1 MAKTQIADVIV
12 PSKFN
17 QYVIQRTAELSALSQ
32 SGIISHNPE
41 LDALA
46 AGGGKTINMPYWND
60 LSGADQVLSDSAPL
74 SVNKITAGQD
84 VAVLHLR
91 GQAWSTND
99 LAHILAGSDP
109 MAAIGDLVAGY
120 WARMR
125 QALLFST
132 LKGVFASA
140 SMSGNVSDIS
150 ANVGAAAVLSGN
162 TFLDAVQLLGDSK
175 DKLTAIS
182 MHSAAYTKLQ
192 KDNLITFIPNSQ
204 GVVDIPTYM
213 GKRVIVDDGHPV
225 SSGVYTSYIF
235 GQGAIGLGN
244 GMHDHPV
251 EVDRDKLAGDDILIN
266 RQAFLLHPRG
276 VKFNS
281 ASVAGAAPTNTE
293 VENATN
299 WTRVY
304 DNKNVRIVKFVYKLA

>member
-1 MAKTQIADVIV
+1 
-12 PSKFN
+12 
-17 QYVIQRTAELSALSQ
+17 
-32 SGIISHNPE
+32 
-41 LDALA
+41 
-46 AGGGKTINMPYWND
+46 
-60 LSGADQVLSDSAPL
+60 
-74 SVNKITAGQD
+74 
-84 VAVLHLR
+84 
-91 GQAWSTND
+91 
-99 LAHILAGSDP
+99 